1 MKNAKYTIKLV
12 TAIILMLLALV
23 LGIASIVYCWRFIGP
38 YALTKG
44 SFWIM
49 LFTDHTR
56 EAVTVIIMG
65 ICTAICIGISDV
77 LIKTL

>member
-12 TAIILMLLALV
+12 IAIILMLLAVVLV
-23 LGIASIVYCWRFIGP
+23 IASVAYCWRFIGP

-56 EAVTVIIMG
+56 EAVTVLVMG
-65 ICTAICIGISDV
+65 ICAGICIGISDV